1 MPRLLHYSDIEN
13 VYDDPVRAGRLT
25 GAIRSLDGPDA
36 VVCGSGDNTAPGV
49 LSLIER
55 GRQALDFFHAVDADV
70 ETFGNHDFDYGPAA
84 ARDLVADAP
93 QTWLSANVY
102 DADGER
108 FAADHVVPE
117 TVIDVDG
124 ARVGLFGVTDPA
136 TPSLNPMAGDID
148 VRDPYEAAESAVASL
163 RARDVDHV
171 VAVSHLG
178 SGDDELARRVDV
190 DLILGGH
197 IHAERADRVDGTLLL
212 RPGANGHVIFEVRL
226 GEEIDVERH
235 ETAAAPVA
243 EDVVEALEGR
253 VDDAGLDEVVAHVD
267 DPLNRSEETIFGGE
281 CRLGNL
287 VADAYRW
294 SFDADVGLQ
303 NSGGIRNGPPLSGDV
318 TVADLVSVIPF
329 EERVVRAEVTGAELR
344 EIVRESAAS
353 VVDFGEPGWWHGHF
367 SGLALRWDDAA
378 DELLSV
384 RVGGEPID
392 PERRYTIATSAYV
405 LHTDHEFPTLTER
418 HRAGEG
424 DIQFEVLAAY
434 AREFGIDPSV
444 EGRVRRYGETATGS
458 APRTTGSGEGRE

>member
-13 VYDDPVRAGRLT
+13 VYDDPVRVGRLA
-25 GAIRSLDGPDA
+25 GAVRSLDGPDA
-36 VVCGSGDNTAPGV
+36 VVCGSGDDTAPGV

-55 GRQALDFFHAVDADV
+55 GRQALDFFRAVDADV

-93 QTWLSANVY
+93 QTWLSANVF

-108 FAADHVVPE
+108 FAGDHVAPA
-117 TVIDVDG
+117 TVIEVDG
-124 ARVGLFGVTDPA
+124 ARLGFFGVTDPA
-136 TPSLNPMAGDID
+136 TPSLNPMAGDIR
-148 VRDPYEAAESAVASL
+148 VTDPYEAAAEAVASL
-163 RARDVDHV
+163 RERDVDYV

-178 SGDDELARRVDV
+178 GGDDELVRRVDV
-190 DLILGGH
+190 DLVLGGH
-197 IHAERADRVDGTLLL
+197 VHAERRERVTGTPLL

-226 GEEIDVERH
+226 GDGIDVVRH
-235 ETAAAPVA
+235 ETGDAPVA

-253 VDDAGLDEVVAHVD
+253 VDAAGLDEVVARVAE
-267 DPLNRSEETIFGGE
+267 PLDRSEETVFGGE
-281 CRLGNL
+281 CRLGNF

-294 SFDADVGLQ
+294 SLGADVGLQ

-329 EERVVRAEVTGAELR
+329 EEHVVRAEVTGAELR
-344 EIVRESAAS
+344 EIARESAAS

-367 SGLALRWDDAA
+367 SGLSVRWDDGS

-392 PERRYTIATSAYV
+392 PERRYTIATSAYL
-405 LHTDHEFPTLTER
+405 LHTDHEFPTLGER

-434 AREFGIDPSV
+434 AREFGVGAAV
-444 EGRVRRYGETATGS
+444 EGRVRRYGADEAES
-458 APRTTGSGEGRE
+458 ALRGESE